1 MPKSI
6 LTAAAA
12 IVLTVLFGYLGA
24 AMLEAE
30 AGRKILAAIA
40 ATIALAILAETAHI
54 VIDRIRGR
62 RANLR

>member
-6 LTAAAA
+6 LIAAAVIA
-12 IVLTVLFGYLGA
+12 ATVLFGYLGA

-40 ATIALAILAETAHI
+40 ATIALIILAETAHI
-54 VIDRIRGR
+54 VVDRFRGR
-62 RANLR
+62 AN